1 MEGERVAGEVS
12 ILRVDE
18 GVGALVVDATLMAR
32 RVSVGSEHEPV
43 VSLVRDDYIHL
54 IIVIAGVTYRCFGN
68 IEFVELKKTRIKPSC
83 IPVLHFI
90 NPCWPTPVGKDKS

>member
-18 GVGALVVDATLMAR
+18 GVGALVVDAALMAR

-54 IIVIAGVTYRCFGN
+54 IIVIAGVTYRCLGN
-68 IEFVELKKTRIKPSC
+68 IEVVVVKKTRIQASC
-83 IPVLHFI
+83 IRVRHFI
-90 NPCWPTPVGKDKS
+90 DPS